1 MFCYLFLPPETKTMP
16 QQSILVVDDEAKMR
30 RLLEIMLTQMDYEIL
45 QAADGMEALEQ
56 LTSHAVDLVITD
68 LRMPRLDG
76 IGLLRQLREQ
86 HNDIPVIVVTAYGTV
101 ESAVDAMKYG
111 ASDYIVRP
119 FEMDAVQAAV
129 QRALKLG
136 KVQRENR
143 YLRQEM
149 EQGWRGFIGSSSAM
163 KQIYTQIE
171 QVAPTKTGVLIQ
183 GETGTGKELV
193 ARAIHNASPRAQSLF
208 VSINCAAIPAD
219 ILESELFGYSKG
231 AFTGAN
237 KERIGKFELADGGT
251 LFLDEIT
258 EMDFNI
264 QAKLLRVLQE
274 RTLERLGSNRT
285 IAVDVRVIAA
295 SNRNPRQAILD
306 QKLREDLFYR
316 LNVFTIALPPLRDR
330 LDDILPLARYF
341 LEKHAKEFAFE
352 FNGIEDDAAQCLN
365 AYAWPG
371 NVRELE
377 NMMER
382 AIVLS
387 GGKTIGIGHLSS
399 DILEDDV
406 QVGKRVISNTSER
419 THEPLSGHLGLNVQV
434 EQLEKRLIQDALQ
447 KTGDNKSKAAQL
459 LEISERSLWYKI
471 KKYM

>member
-1 MFCYLFLPPETKTMP
+1 MP

-149 EQGWRGFIGSSSAM
+149 EQGWRGFIGSSPAM

-295 SNRNPRQAILD
+295 SNRNPRQAIID

-316 LNVFTIALPPLRDR
+316 LNVFTISLPPLRDR
-330 LDDILPLARYF
+330 LDDILPLAQYF

-387 GGKTIGIGHLSS
+387 GGKPIGIEHLSS

-406 QVGKRVISNTSER
+406 QVGTQVTNHISAPSQ
-419 THEPLSGHLGLNVQV
+419 EPLSGHLGLNIQV

>member
-1 MFCYLFLPPETKTMP
+1 MP
-16 QQSILVVDDEAKMR
+16 KQTILVVDDEPKMR
-30 RLLEIMLTQMDYEIL
+30 RVLEIMLTQMDYCVL
-45 QAADGMEALEQ
+45 QAADGREAFDI
-56 LTSHAVDLVITD
+56 LTERTADLVITD
-68 LRMPRLDG
+68 LRMPNLDG
-76 IGLLRQLREQ
+76 IGLLRQLREKN
-86 HNDIPVIVVTAYGTV
+86 NDIPVIVVTAYGTV

-119 FEMDAVQAAV
+119 FELDAVEAAV
-129 QRALKLG
+129 QRALRLG

-143 YLRQEM
+143 YLRQQVD
-149 EQGWRGFIGSSSAM
+149 QGWRGFIGTSQAM
-163 KQIYTQIE
+163 QQIYKQIG
-171 QVAPTKTGVLIQ
+171 QVAATKTGVLIQ

-193 ARAIHNASPRAQSLF
+193 ARAIHNASSRAKALF
-208 VSINCAAIPAD
+208 VSINCAAIPAE

-258 EMDFNI
+258 EMDINL

-285 IAVDVRVIAA
+285 ISVDVRVIAA
-295 SNRNPRQAILD
+295 SNRNPRQAIVD
-306 QKLREDLFYR
+306 HKLREDLFYR
-316 LNVFTIALPPLRDR
+316 LNVFTIALPPLRER
-330 LDDILPLARYF
+330 REDILPLAHFF
-341 LEKHAKEFAFE
+341 LEKHARDFGFS
-352 FNGIEDDAAQCLN
+352 FNGIEADAEACLT
-365 AYAWPG
+365 AYSWPG

-387 GGKTIGIGHLSS
+387 GGKMIGIEHLPS
-399 DILEDDV
+399 DVLEDSTPPQALWVD
-406 QVGKRVISNTSER
+406 QPIACA
-419 THEPLSGHLGLNVQV
+419 GLNRQV
-434 EQLEKRLIQDALQ
+434 EQLEKQLIQQALAS
-447 KTGDNKSKAAQL
+447 TGDNKAKAAQL

-471 KKYM
+471 KKYFPS

>member
-1 MFCYLFLPPETKTMP
+1 MP
-16 QQSILVVDDEAKMR
+16 KQTILVVDDEPKMR
-30 RLLEIMLTQMDYEIL
+30 RVLEIMLTQMDYCVL
-45 QAADGMEALEQ
+45 QAADGREAFDI
-56 LTSHAVDLVITD
+56 LTERTADLVITD
-68 LRMPRLDG
+68 LRMPNLDG
-76 IGLLRQLREQ
+76 IGLLRQLREKN
-86 HNDIPVIVVTAYGTV
+86 NDIPVIVVTAYGTV

-119 FEMDAVQAAV
+119 FELDAVEAAV
-129 QRALKLG
+129 QRALRLG

-143 YLRQEM
+143 YLRQQVD
-149 EQGWRGFIGSSSAM
+149 QGWRGFIGTSQAM
-163 KQIYTQIE
+163 QQVYKQIE
-171 QVAPTKTGVLIQ
+171 QVAATKTGVLIQ

-193 ARAIHNASPRAQSLF
+193 ARAIHNASSRAKALF
-208 VSINCAAIPAD
+208 VSINCAAIPAE

-258 EMDFNI
+258 EMDINL

-285 IAVDVRVIAA
+285 ISVDVRVIAA
-295 SNRNPRQAILD
+295 SNRNPRQAIVD
-306 QKLREDLFYR
+306 HKLREDLFYR
-316 LNVFTIALPPLRDR
+316 LNVFTIALPPLRER
-330 LDDILPLARYF
+330 REDILPLAHFF
-341 LEKHAKEFAFE
+341 LEKHARDFGFS
-352 FNGIEDDAAQCLN
+352 FNGIEADAEACLT
-365 AYAWPG
+365 AYSWPG

-387 GGKTIGIGHLSS
+387 GGKMIGIEHLPS
-399 DILEDDV
+399 DVLEDSTPP
-406 QVGKRVISNTSER
+406 Q
-419 THEPLSGHLGLNVQV
+419 PLWVDQPIACAGLNRQV
-434 EQLEKRLIQDALQ
+434 EQLEKQLIQQALAN
-447 KTGDNKSKAAQL
+447 TGDNKAKAAQL

-471 KKYM
+471 KKYFPS

>member
-1 MFCYLFLPPETKTMP
+1 MP
-16 QQSILVVDDEAKMR
+16 KQSILVVDDEPKMR
-30 RLLEIMLTQMDYEIL
+30 RLLEIMLTQKDYDVFH
-45 QAADGMEALEQ
+45 AADGQEAFELLSQ
-56 LTSHAVDLVITD
+56 RSADLVITD
-68 LRMPRLDG
+68 LRMPHLDG
-76 IGLLRQLREQ
+76 IGLLRQLRENN
-86 HNDIPVIVVTAYGTV
+86 NDIPVIVVTAYGTV

-119 FEMDAVQAAV
+119 FEIDAVTAAV
-129 QRALKLG
+129 ERALRLG

-143 YLRQEM
+143 YLRQQV
-149 EQGWRGFIGSSSAM
+149 EQGWRGFIGNSPAM
-163 KQIYTQIE
+163 QIIYKQIG
-171 QVAPTKTGVLIQ
+171 QVAATRTGVLIQ

-193 ARAIHNASPRAQSLF
+193 ARAIHNASPRAKALF

-258 EMDFNI
+258 EMDINL

-274 RTLERLGSNRT
+274 RTLERLGSNRS
-285 IAVDVRVIAA
+285 ISIDVRVIAA
-295 SNRNPRQAILD
+295 SNRNPRQAISD
-306 QKLREDLFYR
+306 HKLREDLFYR
-316 LNVFTIALPPLRDR
+316 LNIFNIALPPLRER
-330 LDDILPLARYF
+330 REDILPLAHFF
-341 LEKHAKEFAFE
+341 LEKHARDFGFNA
-352 FNGIEDDAAQCLN
+352 NGIEADAQTCLC
-365 AYAWPG
+365 AYTWPG

-387 GGKTIGIGHLSS
+387 NGKMIEIEHLPN
-399 DILEDDV
+399 DVLEDS
-406 QVGKRVISNTSER
+406 KPATE
-419 THEPLSGHLGLNVQV
+419 EPAITDPTATCNSLTQQV
-434 EQLEKRLIQDALQ
+434 EQLEKQLIQLALI
-447 KTGDNKSKAAQL
+447 KTGDNKAKAAQL

-471 KKYM
+471 KKYFKHDTLDTV

>member
-1 MFCYLFLPPETKTMP
+1 MP
-16 QQSILVVDDEAKMR
+16 KQSILVVDDEPKMR
-30 RLLEIMLTQMDYEIL
+30 RLLEIMLMQKDYDVFHAGDGQ
-45 QAADGMEALEQ
+45 QAFELLSQRSA
-56 LTSHAVDLVITD
+56 DLVITD
-68 LRMPRLDG
+68 LRMPNLDG
-76 IGLLRQLREQ
+76 IGLLRQLRENN
-86 HNDIPVIVVTAYGTV
+86 NDIPVIVVTAYGTV

-119 FEMDAVQAAV
+119 FEIEAVTAAV
-129 QRALKLG
+129 ERALRLG

-143 YLRQEM
+143 YLRQQV
-149 EQGWRGFIGSSSAM
+149 EQGWRGFIGNSPAM
-163 KQIYTQIE
+163 QAIYKQIE
-171 QVAPTKTGVLIQ
+171 QVAATKTGVLIQ

-193 ARAIHNASPRAQSLF
+193 ARAIHNASPRAKALF

-258 EMDFNI
+258 EMDINL

-274 RTLERLGSNRT
+274 RTLERLGSNRS
-285 IAVDVRVIAA
+285 ISIDVRVIAA
-295 SNRNPRQAILD
+295 SNRNPRQAISD
-306 QKLREDLFYR
+306 HKLREDLFYR
-316 LNVFTIALPPLRDR
+316 LNIFNIALPPLRER
-330 LDDILPLARYF
+330 REDILPLAHFF
-341 LEKHAKEFAFE
+341 LEKHARDFGFSA
-352 FNGIEDDAAQCLN
+352 NGIEADAQTCLC
-365 AYAWPG
+365 AYNWPG

-387 GGKTIGIGHLSS
+387 NGKMIEIGHLPN
-399 DILEDDV
+399 DVLEDAKPSAGQPAIADPTTTC
-406 QVGKRVISNTSER
+406 N
-419 THEPLSGHLGLNVQV
+419 GLTQQV
-434 EQLEKRLIQDALQ
+434 EQLEKQLIQLALI
-447 KTGDNKSKAAQL
+447 KTGDNKAKAAQL

-471 KKYM
+471 KKYFKHDTLDTA